1 MEFLNFF
8 KGKYFYN
15 LLSLLSGF
23 LLCLFMTKQQC
34 VYIPTEYKT
43 VDTGGW
49 VEHHTDTIVKIVEK
63 EVPVPVTL
71 YKRVETIPQWVR
83 DSLANTNWTIHSDT
97 IMIEDTVLIGLNYY
111 EDSIRTED
119 YELKWKAET
128 FGFLTSMIPEIT
140 TYNKVI
146 DRWQT
151 KEVPIKYNWTAGI
164 GVSNELNIKGSF
176 GYKGWMIE
184 PEFSKEFKFNQLY
197 LTKQFQF

>member
-15 LLSLLSGF
+15 ALSLLSGF

-43 VDTGGW
+43 IDTGGW
-49 VEHHTDTIVKIVEK
+49 VEHVVDTVVVVVEK

-71 YKRVETIPQWVR
+71 YKRVETIPKWVR
-83 DSLANTNWTIHSDT
+83 DSLANTNWTIHTDT
-97 IMIEDTVLIGLNYY
+97 IMVEDTVLIGLNYY

-128 FGFLTSMIPEIT
+128 FGFLTSMTPQVT
-140 TYNKVI
+140 TYNKTV
-146 DRWQT
+146 DRWQI
-151 KEVPIKYNWTAGI
+151 KEVPVKYNWTVGV
-164 GVSNELNIKGSF
+164 GVSNELNFKGSV

-184 PEFSKEFKFNQLY
+184 PEFNKEFKFNQLY